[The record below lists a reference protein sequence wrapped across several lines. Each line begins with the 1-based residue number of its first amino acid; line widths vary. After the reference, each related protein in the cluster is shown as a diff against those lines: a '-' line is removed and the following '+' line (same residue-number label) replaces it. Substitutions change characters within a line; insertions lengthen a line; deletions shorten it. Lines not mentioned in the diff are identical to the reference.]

1 MRRVLLGLVAAVVAS
16 ACFSPDDILIVKGAV
31 TSSEP
36 EGQPVRLLRGRQG
49 ESRGD
54 CEGLRDFKE
63 TRTDATGA
71 YSFDVFR
78 AQAQSLSDFSPIF
91 CFRLEAVFRSGAR
104 ARVELPALLGPI
116 TLPTLPDWQ
125 SGLSL
130 DGDGGVRFSSALPL
144 PADERLEGV
153 QLTHRLEGL
162 LADGGVSWRQDDRVL
177 SIERMAPERVP
188 LFFAPEVLVEDEPVT
203 LGLRARVEPRVEPDE
218 DPLGGSRLILGF
230 EVFAPESVAL
240 PPRAAPL
247 SRGVPCPPL
256 LEPCPF
262 TDGLV
267 GREQVVGALT
277 RLSLEL
283 PAPGAPRWLVLRGL
297 ETPAPLV
304 AVELGFEDGGAS
316 TPLQHALPVSLWGI
330 AEGGGL
336 IALPDGGVLP
346 GPADVASWSVVRLP
360 DAADVARVT
369 LSAPLGIGGLG
380 ELSLVE

>member
-1 MRRVLLGLVAAVVAS
+1 
-16 ACFSPDDILIVKGAV
+16 
-31 TSSEP
+31 
-36 EGQPVRLLRGRQG
+36 
-49 ESRGD
+49 
-54 CEGLRDFKE
+54 
-63 TRTDATGA
+63 
-71 YSFDVFR
+71 
-78 AQAQSLSDFSPIF
+78 
-91 CFRLEAVFRSGAR
+91 
-104 ARVELPALLGPI
+104 
-116 TLPTLPDWQ
+116 
-125 SGLSL
+125 
-130 DGDGGVRFSSALPL
+130 
-144 PADERLEGV
+144 
-153 QLTHRLEGL
+153 
-162 LADGGVSWRQDDRVL
+162 
-177 SIERMAPERVP
+177 
-188 LFFAPEVLVEDEPVT
+188 
-203 LGLRARVEPRVEPDE
+203 
-218 DPLGGSRLILGF
+218 
-230 EVFAPESVAL
+230 
-240 PPRAAPL
+240 
-247 SRGVPCPPL
+247 
-256 LEPCPF
+256 
-262 TDGLV
+262 V